1 MKSKIIDILLIVNLV
16 FKKLIYNDNFLN
28 EAFVL
33 VTASD
38 EKHYIYLKQLIKNYE
53 KLIKSRHF
61 TKFIIYD
68 IGLSNKQIQEILNFN
83 FIDLRKFPFEK
94 YPEFYSLRLPEH
106 NNKIGGF
113 AWKPAI
119 INTLKEEKFT
129 NVIWLDSATIFDK
142 KIIFF
147 KYLIAYYGFGSF
159 YSTGSI
165 SDWTHNYVIE
175 KLDLKNNFEVLQ
187 SPNLLAGVT
196 GFSFRK
202 QEGVLT
208 LEKWNNYSSQKDLIF
223 PKNSSTSN
231 HRHDQSLLSI
241 THWLSTKRKL
251 PSNTELFGIK
261 IQNWPNKILFF
272 YDEKKGIREKL
283 LKKYY
288 FESTTTNSRCKI
300 LILFNVESLKKI
312 PIRLIFRKK
321 VLLFITN
328 TDQLNLLNRYYIKKN
343 FLQIYLD
350 NGCKNINNYDYNII
364 DFQYDEVDK
373 IIEKEYKIEFY
384 GKK

>member
-1 MKSKIIDILLIVNLV
+1 MD
-16 FKKLIYNDNFLN
+16 
-28 EAFVL
+28 
-33 VTASD
+33 T
-38 EKHYIYLKQLIKNYE
+38 
-53 KLIKSRHF
+53 
-61 TKFIIYD
+61 
-68 IGLSNKQIQEILNFN
+68 
-83 FIDLRKFPFEK
+83 
-94 YPEFYSLRLPEH
+94 
-106 NNKIGGF
+106 
-113 AWKPAI
+113 
-119 INTLKEEKFT
+119 
-129 NVIWLDSATIFDK
+129 
-142 KIIFF
+142 
-147 KYLIAYYGFGSF
+147 
-159 YSTGSI
+159 
-165 SDWTHNYVIE
+165 YVIE

-202 QEGVLT
+202 QEGDLT

-328 TDQLNLLNRYYIKKN
+328 TGR
-343 FLQIYLD
+343 
-350 NGCKNINNYDYNII
+350 
-364 DFQYDEVDK
+364 
-373 IIEKEYKIEFY
+373 
-384 GKK
+384 